1 MTWMCWSLGTHL
13 RHVRERTRSVL
24 GGIPT
29 QSVGTIS
36 VISSTPIML
45 MLVLSVIP
53 ESCRLPRG
61 MHSVS
66 HFRFCPCFARLAD
79 LFITMSAEHE
89 HDQCPGSLMYNK
101 ER

>member
-1 MTWMCWSLGTHL
+1 
-13 RHVRERTRSVL
+13 
-24 GGIPT
+24 
-29 QSVGTIS
+29 GTIS

-89 HDQCPGSLMYNK
+89 HDQCPGSLMYNE
-101 ER
+101 ERWLTDQPIKKPRTRRGSLWVSLEG